1 MTKLKSLLKD
11 LPNVVVK
18 GSKDVTISGLTSH
31 SKRVAP
37 GDLYFAKKGRS
48 AHGAEFI
55 KDAVLSGAKA
65 IVTDLYNPFF
75 KTITQLIVDDVE
87 AFEVLLSKKF
97 YGDPGSKLFLVGITG
112 TSGKTTTSF
121 LIRHILST
129 KSHPCGLIG
138 GVEIDTGKYHRAAEL
153 TTPDIL
159 SINKYLKEM
168 TLNNASSCAMEVSS
182 HALDQGRV
190 KGLEFD
196 LVIFTNLTRDHL
208 DYHKTHEHYRE
219 SKAKLFA
226 PQEGSKETKA
236 IINSDCPHAKFM
248 MQGLPLITYSLEDPQ
263 ADYFIKAFSLS
274 PFKTEFILSHLGSDY
289 RFEVPLIGKFNLYNV
304 LAAIITGYQYGFSFP
319 EMAKKLETFSGV
331 PGRMQVIKTESF
343 NVVVDHSHKEDS
355 LENVLKT
362 LRSIS
367 HGRIITVFGCGGDRD
382 LSKRPKM
389 GKIASDYSDIVI
401 VTSDNPRSEEP
412 ETIIDEI
419 VKGISAG
426 ATYEIIVN
434 RKDAIARALSIARAQ
449 DWVLIAG
456 KGHEQTQIFQNK
468 TIEFNDYE
476 VAKTLL
482 IEKGLV
488 NEDIQNFRKA
498 AF

>member
-11 LPNVVVK
+11 LPEVVVK

-37 GDLYFAKKGRS
+37 GDLYFAKKGRT

-87 AFEVLLSKKF
+87 AFEVLFSKKF
-97 YGDPGSKLFLVGITG
+97 YSDPSSKLFLVGITG

-138 GVEIDTGKYHRAAEL
+138 GVEIDTGKHHLVAEL

-168 TLNNASSCAMEVSS
+168 TVNNASSCAMEVSS

-190 KGLEFD
+190 RGLEFD
-196 LVIFTNLTRDHL
+196 LVIFTNLTQDHL
-208 DYHKTHEHYRE
+208 DYHKTHEEYKQA
-219 SKAKLFA
+219 KAKLFIPKA
-226 PQEGSKETKA
+226 GPKETKS
-236 IINSDCPHAKFM
+236 IINIDCPHAPSM
-248 MQGLPLITYSLEDPQ
+248 MQGLPVLTYSLEDPS
-263 ADYFIKAFSLS
+263 ADYYIKAFSLAS
-274 PFKTEFILSHLGSDY
+274 LKTEFILSHQGNDY
-289 RFEVPLIGKFNLYNV
+289 RFEVPLIGKFNLYNT
-304 LAAIITGYQYGFSFP
+304 LAAIITGHQYGFSFL
-319 EMAKKLETFSGV
+319 EIAKKLESFPGV
-331 PGRMQVIKTESF
+331 PGRMQVIKAENF
-343 NVVVDHSHKEDS
+343 HVVIDNSHKEDA

-367 HGRIITVFGCGGDRD
+367 LGKIITVFGCGGDRD
-382 LSKRPKM
+382 QSKRPKM
-389 GKIASDYSDIVI
+389 GKIASDYSDTVI
-401 VTSDNPRSEEP
+401 VTSDNPRSEDP
-412 ETIIDEI
+412 EAIIQD
-419 VKGISAG
+419 VLGGISKKAS
-426 ATYEIIVN
+426 YKIIVN
-434 RKDAIARALSIARAQ
+434 RKEAIAFALSIARAQ

-476 VAKTLL
+476 VAKAIL
-482 IEKGLV
+482 IEKGLIH
-488 NEDIQNFRKA
+488 EDIQNLRKS